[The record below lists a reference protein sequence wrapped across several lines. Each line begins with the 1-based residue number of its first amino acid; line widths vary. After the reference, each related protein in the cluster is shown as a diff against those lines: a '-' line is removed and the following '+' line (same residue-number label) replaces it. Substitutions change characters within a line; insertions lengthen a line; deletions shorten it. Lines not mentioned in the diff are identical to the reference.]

1 MAQSEKNTQRN
12 VFQGLLDVVRMSLQC
27 SHEAICQIIKS
38 EMIGMLPDEEL
49 GQ

>member
-1 MAQSEKNTQRN
+1 MAQREKNTH

-38 EMIGMLPDEEL
+38 KMIGMLPDGEL